1 MSYGVMAAH
10 LILVQRILVRIQ
22 VGQQINSPEVKRLRC
37 PTVYRYGAGSTP
49 VRTAIKNGK

>member
-22 VGQQINSPEVKRLRC
+22 VGQHKRSVRQVVKVIALSRQSH
-37 PTVYRYGAGSTP
+37 GFES
-49 VRTAIKNGK
+49 RTEY